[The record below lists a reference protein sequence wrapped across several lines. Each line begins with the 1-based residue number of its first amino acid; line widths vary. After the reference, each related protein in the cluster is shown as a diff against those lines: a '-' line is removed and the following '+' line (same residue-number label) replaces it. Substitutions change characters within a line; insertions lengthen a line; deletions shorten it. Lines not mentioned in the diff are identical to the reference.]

1 MGNKVSSSYE
11 RKDTVIDAIDPVVKY
26 IGVLTL
32 GISTILF
39 PSPVLAYI
47 LLIFLIWTAFK
58 AEFGKSFV
66 NFVVKFAIP
75 ILVMLILIQGGFS
88 PKNVTMLYDFGIMKL
103 YKEGTVM
110 AVKIVGT
117 LLVFIGSFWITSKTT
132 DTSRMVAAFERVGL
146 TGYVGYLILATINV
160 IPQMQ
165 SRMGVIKNAQN
176 ARGLE
181 TEGSVMK
188 RIKAFVPLIGP
199 VIMSSLIDVQE
210 RGMTLELR
218 GFTIKNTKKT
228 RLTESVET
236 ERDKKIKIAF
246 VTYFIIV
253 AAASAAIR
261 FLGG

>member
-1 MGNKVSSSYE
+1 
-11 RKDTVIDAIDPVVKY
+11 
-26 IGVLTL
+26 
-32 GISTILF
+32 
-39 PSPVLAYI
+39 
-47 LLIFLIWTAFK
+47 
-58 AEFGKSFV
+58 
-66 NFVVKFAIP
+66 
-75 ILVMLILIQGGFS
+75 
-88 PKNVTMLYDFGIMKL
+88 
-103 YKEGTVM
+103 
-110 AVKIVGT
+110 
-117 LLVFIGSFWITSKTT
+117 
-132 DTSRMVAAFERVGL
+132 
-146 TGYVGYLILATINV
+146 
-160 IPQMQ
+160 
-165 SRMGVIKNAQN
+165 MGVIKNAQN